1 MTPRI
6 AVVVVILTLTNVG
19 ATWFSRPEREIPRVP
34 LAALPRAIGDW
45 KGVEAPLDAKV
56 LGTLGVDDHLSRV
69 YQRANAAPAS
79 LYIGFY
85 RTQRTGETIHS
96 PLKCLPGTG
105 WQPLETGRRTLD
117 VSGADGVSQ
126 RILVN
131 RYVVQK
137 GLDRHVVVFWYQ
149 MRGHVVASEYTA
161 KLYLMDGALRTNRT
175 DGALVRIIVP
185 LRRGDTD
192 ASADAYIEGFVQ
204 LLYPK
209 LAAHLPA

>member
-1 MTPRI
+1 VTLRL
-6 AVVVVILTLTNVG
+6 VVVIVILAVTNAG
-19 ATWFSRPEREIPRVP
+19 AAWFSRPEAHIARVP
-34 LAALPRAIGDW
+34 LAALPTAIADW
-45 KGVEAPLDAKV
+45 KSSELPLDPKV
-56 LGTLGVDDHLSRV
+56 LRTLGVDDHLSRV
-69 YQRANAAPAS
+69 YQRRQAPPAS
-79 LYIGFY
+79 VYIGFY

-105 WQPLETGRRTLD
+105 WQPVETGRRTID
-117 VSGADGVSQ
+117 VTGASGNSE

-137 GLDRHVVVFWYQ
+137 GIERHVVVFWYQ

-192 ASADAYIEGFVQ
+192 ASADEALSGFVR
-204 LLYPK
+204 LLYPM
-209 LAAHLPA
+209 LSAHLPA